1 MRKASYRDKTR
12 VADILTRAFDANESV
27 NYVIPRD
34 SRRKQRIRALMNYSF
49 DVCFAFGD
57 VFLSHDGNAC
67 ALVMYPD
74 KKKTTLRS
82 VFLDARLV
90 CSGTGI
96 RNIKKVL
103 RRESLIKKTQP
114 REPMYYLWFI
124 GVEPGRQHRGA
135 GSRLLRELIDHSE
148 EMRRAMFLET
158 STRRNL
164 PWYEQFGLKV
174 YAELDLGY
182 TLYFLRRQ
190 KASAATNTGRG

>member
-1 MRKASYRDKTR
+1 MMRKASYRDRTR
-12 VADILTRAFDANESV
+12 IADILTRAFDANESV

-34 SRRKQRIRALMNYSF
+34 SRRTKRIRALMNYSF
-49 DVCFAFGD
+49 DVCLAFGD

-82 VFLDARLV
+82 IFLDARLV
-90 CSGTGI
+90 YSGTGI

-124 GVEPGRQHRGA
+124 GVEPGRQHNGGA
-135 GSRLLRELIDHSE
+135 SHG
-148 EMRRAMFLET
+148 
-158 STRRNL
+158 
-164 PWYEQFGLKV
+164 
-174 YAELDLGY
+174 
-182 TLYFLRRQ
+182 
-190 KASAATNTGRG
+190 